1 MELRREIRETIRIE
15 MQQMQSTLQFY
26 SDKFDDYEVKMKSY
40 DIRVKMLENQ
50 YNDLINQN
58 KNLKVQHGA
67 LEQRITVLEQAQLA
81 NQLEICGIAEE
92 ENENLTDITSKICDT
107 FKLNPDDIIKA
118 YRKKS
123 FNKKNSKKPQ
133 QAAIVI
139 GLREGNRDQW
149 LLASMN
155 THKTCRD
162 IGKQGNSKI
171 YFRES
176 LSSHIAY
183 LLWKSKSVLKETGI
197 YKYVW
202 CKNGHIL
209 ARKNE
214 NEKITRNH
222 SESDIDKLRIM
233 SKDDKNAS
241 T

>member
-26 SDKFDDYEVKMKSY
+26 SDKFDDYEVKMMSY

-107 FKLNPDDIIKA
+107 FKLNPDNIIKA

-123 FNKKNSKKPQ
+123 FNKKTLRNRSQ
-133 QAAIVI
+133 Q
-139 GLREGNRDQW
+139 
-149 LLASMN
+149 
-155 THKTCRD
+155 
-162 IGKQGNSKI
+162 
-171 YFRES
+171 
-176 LSSHIAY
+176 LS
-183 LLWKSKSVLKETGI
+183 
-197 YKYVW
+197 
-202 CKNGHIL
+202 
-209 ARKNE
+209 
-214 NEKITRNH
+214 
-222 SESDIDKLRIM
+222 
-233 SKDDKNAS
+233 
-241 T
+241 